1 MPQAKRRVLNGTER
15 RDWLRLSRTRGIG
28 SITFFH
34 LMDRYGSAADVL
46 QDLPSLSKKAGG
58 KAEIKPPPVDE
69 ISREIEAT
77 QKLGAEH
84 LAACEPAHSPCL
96 AAIDAPPPV
105 IAIRGNRALL
115 DRPSIAMGGAR
126 DASAAGRRMARDLAR
141 DLGGAGYVVVSGMA
155 RGIDGEAHAAAMESG
170 TVAAIAGGIDQIYP
184 PQHEQLYAM
193 LAERGC
199 LVSESPLGYVAQ
211 ARDFPKR
218 NRVISGLSLATIVVE
233 AAERSGSLITAR
245 FALEQGREVMAVPG
259 SPLDPRC
266 RGANRLIKQG
276 AALIEGLDD
285 VLQAMQGISAPTFD
299 EPFADRFDARDA
311 DIPPAL
317 LRAVRE
323 ALSPTPMRIDE
334 IARAVD
340 APHRLVLAALA
351 ELELAGQ
358 AVTNVGGT
366 ASRSV

>member
-1 MPQAKRRVLNGTER
+1 MKRRALTGGER
-15 RDWLRLSRTRGIG
+15 ADWLRLSRTRGIG
-28 SITFFH
+28 PITFFH
-34 LMDRYGSAADVL
+34 LLERYGSAAAVL
-46 QDLPSLSKKAGG
+46 QDLPALAKKAGG
-58 KAEIKPPPVDE
+58 KADIRAPSVDDVK
-69 ISREIEAT
+69 REIEAT
-77 QKLGAEH
+77 TKLGGVH
-84 LAACEPAHSPCL
+84 LAACEPAYSACL
-96 AAIDAPPPV
+96 SAIDAPPPV
-105 IAIRGNRALL
+105 IAVRGNRDLL
-115 DRPSIAMGGAR
+115 NRPAIAMVGAR

-141 DLGGAGYVVVSGMA
+141 DLGQAGYVVISGMA
-155 RGIDGEAHAAAMESG
+155 RGVDGEAHAAAMETG

-184 PQHEQLYAM
+184 PQHDQLYAM

-199 LVSESPLGYVAQ
+199 IVSESPLGYVAQ

-266 RGANRLIKQG
+266 KGANRLIKQG
-276 AALIEGLDD
+276 AALIESADD
-285 VLQAMQGISAPTFD
+285 VLQAMQGISGPTFD

-311 DIPPAL
+311 DLPAAL

-334 IARAVD
+334 IVRAVD

-358 AVTNVGGT
+358 AVTHVGGT
-366 ASRSV
+366 ASRAV